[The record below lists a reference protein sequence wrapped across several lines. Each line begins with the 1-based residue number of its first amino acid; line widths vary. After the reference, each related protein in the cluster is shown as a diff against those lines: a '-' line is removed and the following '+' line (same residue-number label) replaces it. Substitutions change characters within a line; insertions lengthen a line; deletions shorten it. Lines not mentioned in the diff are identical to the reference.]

1 MRSGKLAGMDENR
14 LIELETR
21 LAFQDDTLRQLN
33 EVITDQQTR
42 IGELERICR
51 HLIERVARLG
61 DGGQK
66 GSLEDEVPPHY

>member
-1 MRSGKLAGMDENR
+1 MDEQR

-33 EVITDQQTR
+33 EVITDQQMR
-42 IGELERICR
+42 IAELERICR

-61 DGGQK
+61 EGAQK
-66 GSLEDEVPPHY
+66 GTPEDEVPPHY